1 MRTAEVAER
10 LKVFGSEAV
19 GSSPDAFAKRFI
31 EDVANFKKVVS
42 EAKIPAQD

>member
-1 MRTAEVAER
+1 MQLTER

-19 GSSPDAFAKRFI
+19 GSSPDAFAKRFT

-42 EAKIPAQD
+42 EAKIPAQE